1 MANCRTGY
9 KGAVFYMTKEKRGS
23 EPELKLW
30 DSPGTTKKYTKNGKT
45 GQLDL
50 LWGEERP
57 LFDDWDNRME
67 QKTARAR
74 DCQSYSDLPVRRSS
88 ATQYEPSIRRRAAV
102 QYEAP
107 ARRRPVPPAANRKR
121 SCRRRTRLQK
131 ELQSIAVYI
140 AALLFLVLAAFAV
153 WKFVSISK
161 NQSTETGAIS
171 RITQILEQK
180 KCEKPPMEEA
190 LLTPNP
196 YSRPQDA
203 LSTVTQL
210 YVHYTA
216 NPGTSAR
223 QNRDY
228 FEGLAQTGLTSAS
241 AHFVIGYEEPL
252 SKPLNLT
259 LERGQKIALTGANGI
274 GKTTLIRSILGIVKP
289 LKGSCEL
296 GENLQIG
303 YFEQETAG
311 ENRSTCI
318 EEIWNEF
325 PSFTQYEVRS
335 ALAKCGLTT
344 KHIESQIRVL
354 SGGEQAKVRLC
365 KLINRETN
373 VLMLDEPTNHLDVD
387 AKEELKRALNEYRGT
402 LLLICHEPEFY
413 QDIVQDVWDCSKWTT
428 RIV

>member
-1 MANCRTGY
+1 
-9 KGAVFYMTKEKRGS
+9 MTKEKRGS

-30 DSPGTTKKYTKNGKT
+30 DSPGTTKKYTKNRKT

-74 DCQSYSDLPVRRSS
+74 DCQSYSDLAVRRSS

-107 ARRRPVPPAANRKR
+107 ARRRPVSPAANRKR

-131 ELQSIAVYI
+131 ELQSIALYI

-190 LLTPNP
+190 FLTPNP

-228 FEGLAQTGLTSAS
+228 FEGLAQTGLASAS
-241 AHFVIGYEEPL
+241 AHFVIGYEGEIVQCI
-252 SKPLNLT
+252 PLN
-259 LERGQKIALTGANGI
+259 EMAYAVI
-274 GKTTLIRSILGIVKP
+274 
-289 LKGSCEL
+289 
-296 GENLQIG
+296 GENDHSI
-303 YFEQETAG
+303 
-311 ENRSTCI
+311 SI
-318 EEIWNEF
+318 ECCYLDQDGK
-325 PSFTQYEVRS
+325 FTDATYQS
-335 ALAKCGLTT
+335 LL
-344 KHIESQIRVL
+344 
-354 SGGEQAKVRLC
+354 
-365 KLINRETN
+365 KLLGW
-373 VLMLDEPTNHLDVD
+373 LMEEYNLDVSDVKRHYD
-387 AKEELKRALNEYRGT
+387 AGGKLCPLYYAEHEDAWEQLK
-402 LLLICHEPEFY
+402 
-413 QDIVQDVWDCSKWTT
+413 QDLSDYISGEKSKKRFSMKTVCAKINAT
-428 RIV
+428 KKSHRHNSG

>member
-1 MANCRTGY
+1 
-9 KGAVFYMTKEKRGS
+9 MTKEKRGS

-30 DSPGTTKKYTKNGKT
+30 DSPETTKKYTKNRKT

-102 QYEAP
+102 QYKAP

-140 AALLFLVLAAFAV
+140 VALLFLVLAAFAV

-216 NPGTSAR
+216 NPGTSALESPKW
-223 QNRDY
+223 
-228 FEGLAQTGLTSAS
+228 FTSA
-241 AHFVIGYEEPL
+241 
-252 SKPLNLT
+252 
-259 LERGQKIALTGANGI
+259 
-274 GKTTLIRSILGIVKP
+274 
-289 LKGSCEL
+289 
-296 GENLQIG
+296 
-303 YFEQETAG
+303 
-311 ENRSTCI
+311 
-318 EEIWNEF
+318 
-325 PSFTQYEVRS
+325 
-335 ALAKCGLTT
+335 
-344 KHIESQIRVL
+344 RV
-354 SGGEQAKVRLC
+354 
-365 KLINRETN
+365 
-373 VLMLDEPTNHLDVD
+373 
-387 AKEELKRALNEYRGT
+387 
-402 LLLICHEPEFY
+402 
-413 QDIVQDVWDCSKWTT
+413 
-428 RIV
+428 

>member
-1 MANCRTGY
+1 
-9 KGAVFYMTKEKRGS
+9 MTKEKRGS

-30 DSPGTTKKYTKNGKT
+30 DSPETTKKYTKNRKT

-67 QKTARAR
+67 QKTARAW

-88 ATQYEPSIRRRAAV
+88 ATQSEPSIRRRAAV
-102 QYEAP
+102 QYKAP

-241 AHFVIGYEEPL
+241 AHFVIGYEGE
-252 SKPLNLT
+252 
-259 LERGQKIALTGANGI
+259 
-274 GKTTLIRSILGIVKP
+274 IR
-289 LKGSCEL
+289 
-296 GENLQIG
+296 
-303 YFEQETAG
+303 
-311 ENRSTCI
+311 
-318 EEIWNEF
+318 
-325 PSFTQYEVRS
+325 
-335 ALAKCGLTT
+335 
-344 KHIESQIRVL
+344 
-354 SGGEQAKVRLC
+354 
-365 KLINRETN
+365 
-373 VLMLDEPTNHLDVD
+373 
-387 AKEELKRALNEYRGT
+387 
-402 LLLICHEPEFY
+402 
-413 QDIVQDVWDCSKWTT
+413 
-428 RIV
+428 

>member
-1 MANCRTGY
+1 
-9 KGAVFYMTKEKRGS
+9 MTKEKRGS

-30 DSPGTTKKYTKNGKT
+30 DSPGTTKKYTKNRKT

-74 DCQSYSDLPVRRSS
+74 DCQSYSDLAVRRPS

-107 ARRRPVPPAANRKR
+107 ARRRPVSPAANRKR

-131 ELQSIAVYI
+131 ELQSI
-140 AALLFLVLAAFAV
+140 
-153 WKFVSISK
+153 
-161 NQSTETGAIS
+161 
-171 RITQILEQK
+171 
-180 KCEKPPMEEA
+180 EKPPMEEE

-196 YSRPQDA
+196 YSRPQDV

-241 AHFVIGYEEPL
+241 AHFVIGYEGEIVQCI
-252 SKPLNLT
+252 PLN
-259 LERGQKIALTGANGI
+259 EMAYAVI
-274 GKTTLIRSILGIVKP
+274 
-289 LKGSCEL
+289 
-296 GENLQIG
+296 GENDHSI
-303 YFEQETAG
+303 
-311 ENRSTCI
+311 SI
-318 EEIWNEF
+318 ECCYLDQDGK
-325 PSFTQYEVRS
+325 FTDATYQS
-335 ALAKCGLTT
+335 LL
-344 KHIESQIRVL
+344 
-354 SGGEQAKVRLC
+354 
-365 KLINRETN
+365 KLLGW
-373 VLMLDEPTNHLDVD
+373 LMEEYNLDVSDVKRHYD
-387 AKEELKRALNEYRGT
+387 AGGKLCPLYYAEHEDAWEQLK
-402 LLLICHEPEFY
+402 
-413 QDIVQDVWDCSKWTT
+413 QDLSDYISGEKV
-428 RIV
+428 